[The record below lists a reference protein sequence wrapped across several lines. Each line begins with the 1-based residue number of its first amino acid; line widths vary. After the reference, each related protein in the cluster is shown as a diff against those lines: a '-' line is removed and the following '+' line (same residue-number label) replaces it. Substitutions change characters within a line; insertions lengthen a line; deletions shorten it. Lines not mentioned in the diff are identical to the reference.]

1 MQIAISNL
9 PESKCYEYLQQA
21 GYYRLTAGV
30 GMEKIDSGTRL
41 KIEQTVAE
49 VAIFLELQIKCLLS
63 LSEQLPKL
71 EAKYSSSQERLS

>member
-1 MQIAISNL
+1 MD
-9 PESKCYEYLQQA
+9 
-21 GYYRLTAGV
+21 
-30 GMEKIDSGTRL
+30 KIEPGTRL

-71 EAKYSSSQERLS
+71 EAKYSISQERLS